1 MAIQSTIPAKPAVL
15 KWAREQSRYS
25 SREAAALLGISPGTL
40 AAIERGDPSLTPPIF
55 RKMLSVYQQ
64 VESVLL
70 LPEPP
75 DTPTIPHDYRTPGSA
90 PTTISRETLA
100 VIRDARR
107 VQDYLSDLA
116 AEEPEIV
123 PLPRLPQADLADNP
137 AELAKGERHRLG
149 VSIDMQASW
158 GIREAFEHWRGIV
171 QTFGVTVLLKK
182 MPWEDCRGLSLWNDD
197 LLPVVVVNSDDSAN
211 ARNFTLFH
219 EYAHLLLRKAG
230 ICITEPS
237 QTLRGQVERWCNSF
251 SANFLVP
258 GDKLREAVRLMFPRA
273 QRSDW
278 TLNNVSRLAT
288 KFRVSPYVM
297 ARRLKELTL
306 SDFYDS
312 NISELRKL
320 DRKANRKRSEGERPV
335 RIRPEVQ
342 RLSEVGTGLAF
353 VVLDAWKGAVIDAGD
368 AADILQLRP
377 DQLADFQERA
387 RATRN
392 RRSA

>member
-1 MAIQSTIPAKPAVL
+1 MPVQSTIPAKPIVL

-25 SREAAALLGISPGTL
+25 IREAAALLSISAGTL
-40 AAIERGDPSLTPPIF
+40 AAIERGDPELTPPVF
-55 RKMLSVYQQ
+55 RKMLAVYQQ

-90 PTTISRETLA
+90 PTTISRETLS

-107 VQDYLSDLA
+107 VQDYLSELA
-116 AEEPEIV
+116 REEPEVI
-123 PLPRLPQADLADNP
+123 PLPRLPQANLADDP
-137 AELAKGERHRLG
+137 AELAKGERYRLS
-149 VSIDMQASW
+149 VSTGKQASW
-158 GIREAFEHWRGIV
+158 EPREAFEQWRGVV
-171 QTFGVTVLLKK
+171 QAFGVTALLKK

-197 LLPVVVVNSDDSAN
+197 LLPVIVVNSDDSVS

-237 QTLRGQVERWCNSF
+237 QTLRGQVERWCNTF

-258 GDKLREAVRLMFPRA
+258 SSDLSEAVRLMFPRVG
-273 QRSDW
+273 RSDW
-278 TLNNVSRLAT
+278 TLNNVRRLAG

-297 ARRLKELTL
+297 ARRLKELKL
-306 SDFYDS
+306 SDFYDA
-312 NISELRKL
+312 NISELRNL
-320 DRKANRKRSEGERPV
+320 DRKAKKKRPDGQKPV

-353 VVLDAWKGAVIDAGD
+353 VVLDAWRGAVIDAGD